1 MRENGPR
8 DLTATSIANS
18 NVPSQSGLLSI
29 RSNQGTAQTKE
40 SLSDAYRLPAPP
52 MSPLL
57 SSHIPTGAG
66 WTHQLKWDGVRILAL
81 CSPGSVQLYSKK
93 LLNKTSIYSEVTG
106 MLNQWARTLQHPVL
120 LDGEVVVMDPKTMRP
135 SFPLVLQRERTRSQ
149 GAGAALQAIYVL
161 FDLLACNGK
170 DIRAWPYSE
179 RYDRLI
185 SLPIPST
192 ERCFVTDCFDDG
204 DALWQWVN
212 ERGWEGI
219 VSKRLDSPY
228 VEGKQHRDW
237 IKKKKDMQLESFA
250 IGYVRKDNRP
260 SSIVL
265 ADSTGQYMGKASIGL
280 DELRRQLLTAWAI
293 KHPADRPTTHGLPAS
308 LSKEQI
314 IWYRHPIPCLI
325 GALEYTD
332 AGLLRHPRILTLP
345 LLNT

>member
-1 MRENGPR
+1 MRENGPC
-8 DLTATSIANS
+8 DLTASSIANS
-18 NVPSQSGLLSI
+18 TIPSQLGSLSI
-29 RSNQGTAQTKE
+29 PSNQGSEQENK
-40 SLSDAYRLPAPP
+40 SLSAAYRLPAPP

-93 LLNKTSIYSEVTG
+93 LLNKTSIYSEVTE
-106 MLNQWARTLQHPVL
+106 MLNQWSITLQYPVL
-120 LDGEVVVMDPKTMRP
+120 LDGEVVVMDPKTLRP
-135 SFPLVLQRERTRSQ
+135 SFPLVLQRERTRAQ
-149 GAGAALQAIYVL
+149 GSDEALQANYVL
-161 FDLLACNGK
+161 FDLLAYNGK
-170 DIRAWPYSE
+170 DIRACPYSE
-179 RYDRLI
+179 RYERLV

-192 ERCFVTDCFDDG
+192 ERCFVTDCFHDG

-212 ERGWEGI
+212 DRGWEGI

-237 IKKKKDMQLESFA
+237 MKKKKDMQLYSFA

-265 ADSTGQYMGKASIGL
+265 ADSEGKYMGKASIGL
-280 DELRRQLLTAWAI
+280 DELRRQLLTEWAI
-293 KHPADRPTTHGLPAS
+293 KHPADRPTTQGLPAS
-308 LSKEQI
+308 FSKEQI